1 MGTHCKSTQGQSEIV
16 YGIQPTLAALSAKQ
30 RVVSCVFV
38 RDDLLQLSS
47 EVLCSKNPWLL
58 AAVQLASEIEIK
70 PVSREFLTDLTNGRS
85 NQGIAI
91 KCTPMPMPSLH
102 GISASSLLHFNHCA
116 YNRRKS
122 GSCCGSS
129 SIVLFLNQIQDVMNM
144 GSILRSAVFFGI
156 PTVLISAFFS
166 ATPSPLI
173 SKLSAGAMEF
183 LRFFRVTNPASTL
196 KQLSDAGFVTVGTA
210 GMQPDSVENLNYC
223 PPLELPL
230 VKPDMIG
237 ASKEGAAKPLVLV
250 LGSEARGLPDNVL
263 STCNLIVRI
272 PGLVD
277 WKVEHL
283 GASSIASPLPTSLN
297 VAAATAILIGFGDP
311 PPFSEQVYRFL
322 PAGSESDLNHFSNS
336 NTKNCPHLE
345 RCLILEKELT
355 KAKWKLTEATMIN
368 ASVNSE
374 LATLR
379 TLVSGARTAEGGASQ
394 SASSQGKWSH
404 DQLSTELKQTTTEN
418 EILRDEIRLLRV
430 RLESLENILQVQEN
444 AAASTCNRSEHQA
457 GDTTQSI
464 STCDRLLRA
473 WRHQVMRL
481 LIERAAHEEICIK
494 AKKATQDQLSSQKE
508 QLKSLHAQ
516 NQALN
521 RKLVAKA
528 AALKANF
535 KKTEDYSQEI
545 QHLNR
550 CLQLSNNSNTC
561 LTECTKSALTRLHA
575 DLIAMN
581 EQWNRVFTDD
591 GDTDSSPLMRR
602 LRRLERRIQCVSGR
616 LPMVRVLLSRK
627 RTPEKRVEQELD
639 RAEERVASLKA
650 EHKRIVCENTEE
662 KVKLETELTNTKSDL
677 SKALISAR
685 RAERMAMQANHEKE
699 AQV

>member
-1 MGTHCKSTQGQSEIV
+1 MRAVLYLSSTL
-16 YGIQPTLAALSAKQ
+16 GITLHHASPRTVPYQELSGSNSTPKAPQETILLPSSADHLPTSNLKTTLSNERKPEYT
-30 RVVSCVFV
+30 
-38 RDDLLQLSS
+38 QLSS
-47 EVLCSKNPWLL
+47 LPYETSKP
-58 AAVQLASEIEIK
+58 IY
-70 PVSREFLTDLTNGRS
+70 
-85 NQGIAI
+85 
-91 KCTPMPMPSLH
+91 
-102 GISASSLLHFNHCA
+102 SS
-116 YNRRKS
+116 
-122 GSCCGSS
+122 
-129 SIVLFLNQIQDVMNM
+129 
-144 GSILRSAVFFGI
+144 
-156 PTVLISAFFS
+156 
-166 ATPSPLI
+166 
-173 SKLSAGAMEF
+173 
-183 LRFFRVTNPASTL
+183 
-196 KQLSDAGFVTVGTA
+196 
-210 GMQPDSVENLNYC
+210 
-223 PPLELPL
+223 
-230 VKPDMIG
+230 
-237 ASKEGAAKPLVLV
+237 
-250 LGSEARGLPDNVL
+250 
-263 STCNLIVRI
+263 
-272 PGLVD
+272 
-277 WKVEHL
+277 
-283 GASSIASPLPTSLN
+283 
-297 VAAATAILIGFGDP
+297 GFGDP
-311 PPFSEQVYRFL
+311 SPFSEQVYRFL

-336 NTKNCPHLE
+336 NTNNCSRNCPHLE

-602 LRRLERRIQCVSGR
+602 LRRLERRIQRVSGR

-627 RTPEKRVEQELD
+627 RTPEKRVEQVSCGVQVYGTLRLPPINTALPSGVEDLKEMVLAAQNELAVALADRDLISKRLITDAQDYDERMNDLKRTHAHDMALLKRKTKEIEKLLGEKVLELD
-639 RAEERVASLKA
+639 RAEERVAALEA

-699 AQV
+699 AQISALESEYRETIAQLKKAQREATQSVRETLNKLANLAKQLEQ